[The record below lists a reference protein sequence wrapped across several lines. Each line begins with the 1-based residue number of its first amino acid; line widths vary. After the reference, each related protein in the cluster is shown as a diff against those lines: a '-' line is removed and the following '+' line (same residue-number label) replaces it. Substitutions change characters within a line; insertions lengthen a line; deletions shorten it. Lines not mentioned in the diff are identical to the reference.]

1 MSFEPGWHRACRK
14 ALAFAMALHPRL
26 GVAAAARALD
36 PDLAR
41 MVLSRAPTAPTT
53 SPPQEGQTCTSAM
66 VT

>member
-1 MSFEPGWHRACRK
+1 VRGVSFEPGWHRACRK

-41 MVLSRAPTAPTT
+41 MVLARADRADY
-53 SPPQEGQTCTSAM
+53 
-66 VT
+66 